1 MQKEIL
7 GMRNHNKRLMSE
19 MEVKT
24 GCNRD
29 VWGESLPDGWY
40 LLLHHHVS
48 QMVVMLG
55 QNKSLD
61 DRLSDLKGK
70 KRQNYSHVVGA
81 QMMFTAVVVTAG
93 RLPTFCRYLATKAR
107 CESRCSLVS
116 IISPSFSRFSYS

>member
-1 MQKEIL
+1 
-7 GMRNHNKRLMSE
+7 MRNHNKRLMSKV
-19 MEVKT
+19 EVKT
-24 GCNRD
+24 GCSRD

-70 KRQNYSHVVGA
+70 KTAKLLSRRGA
-81 QMMFTAVVVTAG
+81 QTMFTAVVATAG

>member
-7 GMRNHNKRLMSE
+7 GMRNHNKRLMSK
-19 MEVKT
+19 MKVKT
-24 GCNRD
+24 GCSRD

-70 KRQNYSHVVGA
+70 KNA
-81 QMMFTAVVVTAG
+81 KIIL
-93 RLPTFCRYLATKAR
+93 RLWRIDDVHSCGGGSGQATH
-107 CESRCSLVS
+107 LLQV
-116 IISPSFSRFSYS
+116 FGY